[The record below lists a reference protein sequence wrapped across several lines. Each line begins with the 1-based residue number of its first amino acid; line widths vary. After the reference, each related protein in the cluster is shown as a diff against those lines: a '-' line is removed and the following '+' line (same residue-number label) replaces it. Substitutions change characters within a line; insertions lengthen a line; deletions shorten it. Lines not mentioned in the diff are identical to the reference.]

1 MNIPN
6 LPHPFIPLMDPN
18 NKNVMHPTWQLYFN
32 QLNTQLQQNTQN
44 AINVPVIKSDANG
57 TATQKINA
65 IATNANNIGAL
76 VYNGDTNLLYVNIN
90 GTFKQIVT
98 L

>member
-6 LPHPFIPLMDPN
+6 LPHPTTPLMDPN
-18 NKNVMHPTWQLYFN
+18 NKGSMNHAWQLYFN
-32 QLNTQLQQNTQN
+32 QLTSQLQQNTQQSLVVS
-44 AINVPVIKSDANG
+44 AVSSDSKG
-57 TATQKINA
+57 TATEKMNQ
-65 IATNANNIGAL
+65 IASNANNVGGL
-76 VYNGDTNLLYVNIN
+76 VYNADTNLLYVNIN